1 MWPFRL
7 EIEPLLMGRLVE
19 SDSSQIRHDV
29 QSFRIAD
36 CHTGHCLVV
45 ADVRERLSAS
55 KQVHRFLIWRDLISK
70 S

>member
-1 MWPFRL
+1 MWSFRL
-7 EIEPLLMGRLVE
+7 ESEPLLMGRLVE
-19 SDSSQIRHDV
+19 SDSSQISYDV
-29 QSFRIAD
+29 QSFRVAD

-55 KQVHRFLIWRDLISK
+55 KEMHRFLVWRNFISK